1 MSDLKFESAGQKQ
14 AREQA
19 ADLAAVKTAAELA
32 EIRAKLEKQEAENVK
47 AARAS
52 KIRELIA
59 IGIAGATFI
68 ATVGFGIAAVIFGF
82 LSVRQ

>member
-19 ADLAAVKTAAELA
+19 ADSAAVETAAELA
-32 EIRAKLEKQEAENVK
+32 EIKAQLKKQEIENAE

-52 KIRELIA
+52 RFREWLTIVIAAATLIA
-59 IGIAGATFI
+59 TII
-68 ATVGFGIAAVIFGF
+68 
-82 LSVRQ
+82 SVRQ